1 MRLFVI
7 TSPTQN
13 FSRSFHRKGSMFSLG
28 NISHKIFNERFT
40 MNTKFIHDLPGIIL
54 IAGTVFSKTMF
65 CHFWVVISFLFVFSQ
80 IIYLPSV
87 CLALI
92 SFRKLTTETVRVYF
106 KLWNILQV
114 SRTKRINPKI
124 RAPFRHLGNT
134 PFVFGMFSDV
144 RHCISLHVTCD
155 CIDYTRTNHSALKNK
170 VQLFNQSNL
179 R

>member
-1 MRLFVI
+1 MSALLWIRNLF
-7 TSPTQN
+7 T
-13 FSRSFHRKGSMFSLG
+13 
-28 NISHKIFNERFT
+28 IFRE
-40 MNTKFIHDLPGIIL
+40 LSWL
-54 IAGTVFSKTMF
+54 CTVFSKTMF

-87 CLALI
+87 CLVLI

-114 SRTKRINPKI
+114 SRTKRINPKF
-124 RAPFRHLGNT
+124 RAPFRHQGNT

-155 CIDYTRTNHSALKNK
+155 CNRLHK
-170 VQLFNQSNL
+170 NQSQ
-179 R
+179 RVKEQSSAFQPIKFAMT